1 MSTSHLSRRDF
12 LRVREL
18 LAENLPPNDIATRV
32 ALPVETV
39 NDIAAGRA
47 KPSRIIVDRDD
58 PQHEAVV
65 NSQRCPGCGG
75 MVYRWPCL
83 GCQIA
88 AQRLAPPQTHRI
100 SGERLKDKRRR
111 EARKRRRAA

>member
-1 MSTSHLSRRDF
+1 MSTSPLSRRDF

-18 LAENLPPNDIATRV
+18 LAENIPRNAIAAKV
-32 ALPVETV
+32 ELPVETV

-47 KPSRIIVDRDD
+47 KPSRIIVDPDD
-58 PQHEAVV
+58 PQHEAAL

-75 MVYRWPCL
+75 MIYRWPCL

-88 AQRLAPPQTHRI
+88 AQRLAPPQTHRLG
-100 SGERLKDKRRR
+100 GERLKEKRRR
-111 EARKRRRAA
+111 EARNRRRAA